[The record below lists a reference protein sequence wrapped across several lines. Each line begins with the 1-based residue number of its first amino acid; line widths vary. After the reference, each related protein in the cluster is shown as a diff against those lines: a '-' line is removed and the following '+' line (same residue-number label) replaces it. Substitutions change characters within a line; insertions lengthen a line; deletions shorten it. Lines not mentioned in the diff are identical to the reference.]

1 MKNNWMFKSVLLGL
15 VFFAAV
21 LLVKPVGVST
31 QFSMLSGLFHNN
43 VITNTITVVD
53 EDKQIYT
60 STNAY
65 YDKSNGK
72 LIKAMQQPLNYDFL
86 FVLAIPL
93 GAYGASKL
101 LQKAQPAAAVPDV
114 STAKMFFSGFAGGF
128 IVLYGSRMAGGCTS
142 GHMMSGIMQGSVSG
156 LFFAAGVFLTAIP
169 TAILVKKYLSKGD
182 IK

>member
-53 EDKQIYT
+53 EDKKVYT

-93 GAYGASKL
+93 GAYGAAKV
-101 LQKAQPAAAVPDV
+101 LQKAQ
-114 STAKMFFSGFAGGF
+114 TASLTPQAGSAKLFLNGFIGGF

-156 LFFAAGVFLTAIP
+156 LFFAASVFLTAIP
-169 TAILVKKYLSKGD
+169 TAILVKKYFAKDD